1 MIRLCLLLIGLVLS
15 ACSPSSNPAPGGQT
29 SSPSSPADP
38 EIAQLYNRSCRSCH
52 AGGTAGAPRSGDAA
66 AWQPRVDK
74 GLDTLLDHTIN
85 GYQGMPPMGM
95 CMDCNAEQFIALI
108 EFMAGQEL
116 E

>member
-1 MIRLCLLLIGLVLS
+1 MMRFASLLLLLCLTGCGQQDGGD
-15 ACSPSSNPAPGGQT
+15 APRGASS
-29 SSPSSPADP
+29 SSPADP
-38 EIAQLYNRSCRSCH
+38 QIAQLYNRSCRSCH
-52 AGGTAGAPRSGDAA
+52 AGGTAGAPRSGDTA

-85 GYQGMPPMGM
+85 GYRGMPPMGM
-95 CMDCNAEQFIALI
+95 CMDCDADQFVALI